1 LAAFATCRSQLE
13 IKNSISEESEEKP
26 FMRKALVV
34 ALSLAMFCTACST
47 AWVSTLDSILAAAA
61 PALINILQIVA
72 VAKGQPINSNLSAKI
87 NADATV
93 VKMLAADFAKATSGS
108 APGVCQQLQA
118 AVSAYQADQ
127 QIVLQAAQVSDAN
140 TQTKITLLADL
151 VAGTV
156 NAITAVIP
164 SCQNAA
170 AARSMKTTRP
180 YGISAFADHYNSI
193 LVTPTGN
200 AAVDALT
207 PNLELRRHSQL
218 VRLVTLGR
226 LR

>member
-1 LAAFATCRSQLE
+1 
-13 IKNSISEESEEKP
+13 
-26 FMRKALVV
+26 MRKVFIV

-47 AWVSTLDSILAAAA
+47 AWVATLDSILTAAA

-72 VAKGQPINSNLSAKI
+72 VANGQPVNSNLAAKM

-93 VKMLAADFAKATSGS
+93 IRTLAGEFAKASSGS
-108 APGVCQQLQA
+108 APGVCQQLQS

-127 QIVLQAAQVSDAN
+127 QMVLQVAHASDSN

-156 NAITAVIP
+156 GAIRAAIP

-170 AARSMKTTRP
+170 SSQSMRTAPP
-180 YGISAFADHYNSI
+180 YSVSTFVDHYNSI
-193 LVTPTGN
+193 LLSPTGN
-200 AAVDALT
+200 PAVDAVT
-207 PNLELRRHSQL
+207 PKLRLHRHSRL
-218 VRLVTLGR
+218 VRAVTFGR
-226 LR
+226 LQ